1 MTNSANNVNIIVLIG
16 KSGAGKD
23 TLASDLCRNYEMF
36 NMCISTT
43 SRPIRVNEIRGIHY
57 NFVSAEEF
65 LEKIR
70 NSEMLEYRSYETK
83 LNGINDIWYYGTE
96 KIAVQNGS
104 VLVLDF
110 PGLLNL
116 KSALKDVNVISLY
129 LDCSDEERKRRAQ
142 ERGSFC
148 EEEWNR
154 RLIDDSV
161 KFNINEIRKHVN
173 YIVDADSTSDIVLN
187 NVKKLLNLK

>member
-43 SRPIRVNEIRGIHY
+43 SRPIRVNEIQGIHY

-70 NSEMLEYRSYETK
+70 NSEMLEYRIYETK

-116 KSALKDVNVISLY
+116 KLALKDVNVISLY

-173 YIVDADSTSDIVLN
+173 YIVDADSTSDVVLN